1 MENCNNVCVF
11 AIFGLLL
18 PPPPR
23 ISQCRYYIKLMV
35 VEIFIYDHDHA
46 YCCICIL
53 SRQFFL
59 YGWMNEWEHILF
71 LEEYKSKRDKFMDG
85 RCGLSDDHFWLL
97 TKLVR
102 REVSTCSSCSKR
114 QLQISLESRYRFWR
128 ERVGW
133 MYE

>member
-1 MENCNNVCVF
+1 MCICYFWTTSATTTHNSMQ
-11 AIFGLLL
+11 ILYKTDGGRDL
-18 PPPPR
+18 
-23 ISQCRYYIKLMV
+23 YIWSW
-35 VEIFIYDHDHA
+35 YDHA

-128 ERVGW
+128 ERAGW

>member
-1 MENCNNVCVF
+1 MCICYFWTTSATTTTNKSMQILYKTDGGRDLYIWSWSC
-11 AIFGLLL
+11 LLL
-18 PPPPR
+18 YLYPIPP
-23 ISQCRYYIKLMV
+23 V
-35 VEIFIYDHDHA
+35 
-46 YCCICIL
+46 
-53 SRQFFL
+53 FL